1 MASASTPARKLRS
14 RQEAILEQ
22 LEPIFLTHGFRD
34 LTLEMLAA
42 ELKCSKRT
50 FYDIAQSKQELFL
63 VVLERFLHRLLQQ
76 GIESLQEVSDPAER
90 MVRFMEAGIS
100 DALSMSSK
108 AMEDVQSLRPASLML
123 EAHVRARVEILQQL
137 VQEGIEQGQFRP
149 LHVQLVAECCFAAL
163 AVSRDGQKLQAIGIK
178 PAEAIKEIY
187 ELFAYGLLRRS

>member
-1 MASASTPARKLRS
+1 MATASTPARRLRP
-14 RQEAILEQ
+14 RHEDILEQ
-22 LEPIFLTHGFRD
+22 LQAIFLTRGFRD
-34 LTLEMLAA
+34 LTIEMLAA

-50 FYDIAQSKQELFL
+50 FYDIANSKQELFL
-63 VVLERFLHRLLQQ
+63 VVFERFLQRLLEQ

-100 DALSMSSK
+100 DALAVSSQ

-123 EAHVRARVEILQQL
+123 EAHVRARIDILQQL
-137 VQEGIEQGQFRP
+137 VKEGVEQGQFRP

-163 AVSRDGQKLQAIGIK
+163 TVSRDAQKLQAIGVK

-187 ELFAYGLLRRS
+187 ELFAYGLLRRD